1 MRMATSPHHTNPRSA
16 TLDFWRQTSSID
28 DYKRIQAKRRL
39 QTNRPTSS
47 NQQKSWIFHFFAFN
61 GFQFNGSR
69 SVKKASFIRGC
80 SSCLV
85 ILKLTRFITYKL

>member
-85 ILKLTRFITYKL
+85 ILKLTRFISLE